1 MFCNGNLIER
11 VDSFKYLG
19 IFFDSTLN
27 FQSHFEHI
35 CSRVS
40 SAVGCLLFI
49 KRFLNVHTFKT
60 LLNVFVLSIIDYGL
74 IIWGKIPETKIKILQ
89 SKINNILGSYF
100 YPQICNRFQ
109 KINRIAHSCSH
120 LNFTIPPINYFD
132 LYEQC
137 NILTVEERISYFYA
151 IFSFKC
157 IRYNHIPELHESFS
171 QSARNQNIILPQHK
185 SDFFEKSPT
194 YQSSLIRNWLPNE
207 AKELD
212 VSLSGFKKT
221 INKWLL
227 NRRLDVSDS

>member
-1 MFCNGNLIER
+1 LFADDLSVSAFGKNLDSLISELSEIMESLDNWCKERDLIISFAKTKYMIFSKKPLHNLTDSPPLFCNGNLIER

-27 FQSHFEHI
+27 FQSHFDHI

-60 LLNVFVLSIIDYGL
+60 LLNAFVLSIIDYGL

-89 SKINNILGSYF
+89 SKINNIL
-100 YPQICNRFQ
+100 
-109 KINRIAHSCSH
+109 
-120 LNFTIPPINYFD
+120 
-132 LYEQC
+132 E
-137 NILTVEERISYFYA
+137 
-151 IFSFKC
+151 
-157 IRYNHIPELHESFS
+157 
-171 QSARNQNIILPQHK
+171 QHK

-194 YQSSLIRNWLPNE
+194 YQSSLIWNRLPNE

-212 VSLSGFKKT
+212 VSLSGFKKI
-221 INKWLL
+221 INEWLL
-227 NRRLDVSDS
+227 KRRLDVFVSDS